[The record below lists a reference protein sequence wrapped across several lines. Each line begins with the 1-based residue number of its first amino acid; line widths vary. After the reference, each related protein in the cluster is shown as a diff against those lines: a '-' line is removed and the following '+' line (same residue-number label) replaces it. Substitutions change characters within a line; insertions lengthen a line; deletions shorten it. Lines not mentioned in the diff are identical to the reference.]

1 MSEPRESKRS
11 TRDAVRAQLAMV
23 SGDDRARWSGEI
35 AAALESSQ
43 RWADA
48 RSVLVF
54 LGDEGEPDL
63 DGLIGRAIGRG
74 VRVSAPRMDWDARTM
89 DAVPL
94 SDLGSTETRRH
105 GIREPIEAPSIKP
118 DELDLILVPG
128 VAFDA
133 SGGRLGR
140 GAGFYDRFLERAG
153 EGPLLVGVC
162 FETQVIGSVPQETH
176 DRGVDAL
183 VSERGFRL
191 LGRG

>member
-1 MSEPRESKRS
+1 MSAPGEAKRS

-23 SGDDRARWSGEI
+23 SGDDRRRWSGEI
-35 AAALESSQ
+35 ANALESSEP
-43 RWADA
+43 WTSA

-54 LGDEGEPDL
+54 LGDEGEPNL
-63 DGLIGRAIGRG
+63 DGVITRAIERG
-74 VRVSAPRMDWDARTM
+74 VRIAAPRMDWDAKSM
-89 DAVPL
+89 HAVE
-94 SDLGSTETRRH
+94 LGSLEATEVRRH
-105 GIREPIEAPSIKP
+105 GIREPVVGPSIEP
-118 DELDLILVPG
+118 AELDLILVPG